1 MSAPHVRVWG
11 ALAVVYVVWG
21 STYLG
26 MAVLVERIPPLVGM
40 GSRFVVSTVIV
51 GVLIVALRGPRALV
65 ARPDQIARSAV
76 IGVLLLTIGNGLVA
90 SAERYVPSGIAALL
104 IASTP
109 VWVVVLRR
117 LTGDA
122 PSRATVAGVVGGFV
136 GVVGLVIAGNR
147 AGDMGAGYRPA
158 SPTAVTA
165 WTLAILVAALAWAVG
180 PFMASRFARTDGLP
194 KDPLTM
200 TMWEFLA
207 GGLVLMIIGTLSG
220 ERLPPVAD
228 WGTRAVSAWLYLVV
242 AGILAFLAYTW
253 LLTNARLSLAATYAY
268 VNPVVA
274 VILGWWIKDENLTV
288 AIIVCGSVI
297 VAGVALIVRGEQSD
311 STEAGT
317 GETVNR

>member
-117 LTGDA
+117 VSSA
-122 PSRATVAGVVGGFV
+122 PVV
-136 GVVGLVIAGNR
+136 
-147 AGDMGAGYRPA
+147 
-158 SPTAVTA
+158 TK
-165 WTLAILVAALAWAVG
+165 ALAG
-180 PFMASRFARTDGLP
+180 
-194 KDPLTM
+194 
-200 TMWEFLA
+200 
-207 GGLVLMIIGTLSG
+207 
-220 ERLPPVAD
+220 
-228 WGTRAVSAWLYLVV
+228 
-242 AGILAFLAYTW
+242 
-253 LLTNARLSLAATYAY
+253 
-268 VNPVVA
+268 
-274 VILGWWIKDENLTV
+274 
-288 AIIVCGSVI
+288 I
-297 VAGVALIVRGEQSD
+297 VALLLGLGLR
-311 STEAGT
+311 
-317 GETVNR
+317 